1 MRGVHG
7 VCAGRASGRCVSA
20 VCMRQ
25 SRTHLPP
32 PPAPLPRRRQAAPLP
47 RRRRQARQAPPLQPR
62 RQAPPR
68 QAHHSWRNANVD
80 RRAVLAWSRGF
91 RRCGKTTDRETDRQK
106 NARPKPRWED
116 GRRRIAQQHGQ
127 KPSPLT
133 TKNTKEN
140 SSPQCTHP
148 SCHAALDTESAA
160 GAAPAGAPPPPLA
173 GTPKPTEP
181 RSRARSSRRS
191 LCLRSLNWYLAHPAC
206 R

>member
-7 VCAGRASGRCVSA
+7 VCVGRASGRCVSA

-25 SRTHLPP
+25 SRTRLPP

-47 RRRRQARQAPPLQPR
+47 PRRRQARQAPPLQPR

-91 RRCGKTTDRETDRQK
+91 RRRGKTTDRETDRQK

-133 TKNTKEN
+133 TKSTIVV
-140 SSPQCTHP
+140 
-148 SCHAALDTESAA
+148 LSAPTP
-160 GAAPAGAPPPPLA
+160 PATPLS
-173 GTPKPTEP
+173 T
-181 RSRARSSRRS
+181 RSLLRARRRRARRHRRS
-191 LCLRSLNWYLAHPAC
+191 LGRRSPPSPAPGRAPPAVRSAC
-206 R
+206 AA